1 MNEPVHVNEGS
12 YEKIVTQSKIP
23 VIVDFW
29 APWCGPC
36 KNIAPILETIA
47 DQKAGQLLVA
57 KVNVDENSNL
67 PSKYG
72 IQSIPT
78 ILFIFQGK
86 IAFEQIGFVDE
97 TRMTQLVDQFLEV
110 AKDSQEESD

>member
-12 YEKIVTQSKIP
+12 FENVVNQSELP

-36 KNIAPILETIA
+36 KNIAPILEKIA
-47 DQKAGQLLVA
+47 DQKAGQLLVV
-57 KVNVDENSNL
+57 KVNVDENGNL
-67 PSKYG
+67 PVKYG

-78 ILFIFQGK
+78 ILFIYQGK
-86 IAFEQIGFVDE
+86 VAFQQIGFVDE

-110 AKDSQEESD
+110 TKDSRVGSQ